1 MMIAFITF
9 NSSLVPLFEG
19 LWSSNPWEFELSGF
33 RRNRT
38 DDLGDWKCLAL
49 TNYATLAREVLK
61 FLTFGASDIWS
72 LWHSREVSDSSLWHL
87 GGQGVLTW
95 NRSVWQCWEEA
106 LTFGFS
112 DVCCMWHLDF
122 VTFVVSDIWS
132 LRCQFAVP
140 DIHSLWHLESLTFVV
155 SDIWGFWCQHLESLG
170 CLVSYIWSLW
180 YLETLTSIIS
190 DIWSL
195 WHLYSEAL
203 TVFCL
208 WSTFEVSDICA
219 AEASALS
226 RCCSVLQCFA
236 VAASCLDYLA
246 SRQTHSQRQLL
257 RRRHFFETFL
267 AQ

>member
-1 MMIAFITF
+1 MIAFITF

-95 NRSVWQCWEEA
+95 KRSVWQCWEEA

-203 TVFCL
+203 TLFVSEVHSRSLTFALLKQARCL
-208 WSTFEVSDICA
+208 DVAACCCVSQHGA
-219 AEASALS
+219 V
-226 RCCSVLQCFA
+226 CCSVLQRVVRLLSESA
-236 VAASCLDYLA
+236 DSPSTPAA
-246 SRQTHSQRQLL
+246 TP
-257 RRRHFFETFL
+257 
-267 AQ
+267 